1 MELLLLHPP
10 PFPSLLLLH
19 KPYHFPS
26 KLRHGRLQEPRVM
39 ASPQAPPLPLSSLQE
54 SRSARI
60 RIPRD
65 EPRPTPPARSSS
77 REEPRFVA
85 ETKLITVHSCA
96 GRLGDAREVFDG
108 MGRRDLLA
116 WSAMIG
122 AYAIRGMYS
131 DVLALAVT
139 MVEEGVLPDRFL
151 ITRILQAC
159 AYAEDLELGRALH
172 SMAIRRGFMGRVKDV
187 PVGNSV
193 LVMYAKCGDLGWARK
208 VFDKMVCRDLGTW
221 NSMIFGYCRSA
232 EWEEAR
238 HLLDSMRQEGTQ
250 PGVVTWNTLIS
261 SYARFGDLDVAMEL
275 LGQMEESGV
284 APDVVTWTSLVS
296 GFVHMDRSDEALRCF
311 IRMRLAGV
319 EPNGMSIA
327 CAISACAS
335 LKLLNQAKELH
346 SHAIKVGSVNN
357 VLSGNSLV
365 DMYAKCGEIV
375 AAWRIFSGI
384 PDKDIFSWNSMISGY
399 AQAGY
404 CGKAYELFCKMENYG
419 VRRNVITWNT
429 MISGYIRNGD
439 DERAFELF
447 QMMESHGVK
456 RDTATWNILIAG
468 SVHNGYY
475 DRAIRIFRQM
485 QALLRRPDYITILS
499 IIPAFTNLVASWKV
513 REIHAC
519 IFHHNLEL
527 DGKIANALINAY
539 SKSGNLAS
547 ACAVFDMHSSRN
559 IISWN
564 CIILA
569 HVLHGSPN
577 EALDLFC
584 QMKQEGVVPDHTTLV
599 TVIKAYGLT
608 GKVSEGS
615 QTFFNMA
622 NDYNITPELDHYAAM
637 VDLLGRSGR
646 LKEAYELIDEMPLIP
661 NSTVWDTFL
670 TAAVMHGN
678 VRLAHLAARE
688 LSAIDPGDPRVQRLG
703 SSLQDLTGKT
713 VDVPEEMT
721 PNKGRNLDEVESC
734 SIEIRNKVYVFSN
747 GDNVGLEDTVAEL
760 KSMMFKMGHSML
772 DIGIGTLDVEEE
784 KEEVVGVHFY
794 VYWVKYLAK
803 CPFAGLHAAN
813 LLNRISLAI
822 KLIHQVDLRV
832 GSHREY
838 YHIEDGQTTLSKGT
852 EVQKHEHG
860 NVTLRVIDLNGKNE
874 ILQVVPIYTLLEQI
888 RIILVDFN
896 STINIRDNG
905 WEDRWVKSEWKK
917 EDNTVGEWNHTAG
930 KWNGDTNNKGIQTSE
945 DYRFYAISAEYPEF
959 SNKDKTLVLQFS
971 VKHEQKLDCGGGYVK
986 LLGGDVDQKKFGG
999 ETPYSILIDNTE
1011 KRTGSIYGDC
1021 DNLPPKKKDPEAKK
1035 VDVMGKD

>member
-1 MELLLLHPP
+1 
-10 PFPSLLLLH
+10 
-19 KPYHFPS
+19 
-26 KLRHGRLQEPRVM
+26 
-39 ASPQAPPLPLSSLQE
+39 
-54 SRSARI
+54 
-60 RIPRD
+60 
-65 EPRPTPPARSSS
+65 
-77 REEPRFVA
+77 
-85 ETKLITVHSCA
+85 
-96 GRLGDAREVFDG
+96 
-108 MGRRDLLA
+108 MGHRDLLA

-122 AYAIRGMYS
+122 PYAIRGMYGEA
-131 DVLALAVT
+131 LALAVS

-151 ITRILQAC
+151 LTRILQAC

-172 SMAIRRGFMGRVKDV
+172 SMAIKRGCMGRVNDV

-193 LVMYAKCGDLGWARK
+193 LVMYAKCGNLGCARK
-208 VFDKMVCRDLGTW
+208 VFEKMVCRDLGTW

-238 HLLDSMRQEGTQ
+238 HLLDAMRQEGTE

-261 SYARFGDLDVAMEL
+261 SYARSGDLDVAMEL

-296 GFVHMDRSDEALRCF
+296 GFVHMDRGDEALRCF

-327 CAISACAS
+327 SAISACAS
-335 LKLLNQAKELH
+335 LKLLNQGRELH

-375 AAWRIFSGI
+375 AAWQIFNGI
-384 PDKDIFSWNSMISGY
+384 PEKDIFSWNSMIAGY

-419 VRRNVITWNT
+419 VQRNVITWNT

-475 DRAIRIFRQM
+475 DRALRIFRQM
-485 QALLRRPDYITILS
+485 QSLLVRPDYITILS
-499 IIPAFTNLVASWKV
+499 IIPAFANLVASWKV

-539 SKSGNLAS
+539 SKSGDLPS

-569 HVLHGSPN
+569 HVLHGSPK

-584 QMKQEGVVPDHTTLV
+584 RMKQEGVLPDHTTLV

-615 QTFFNMA
+615 QTFLNMA

-646 LKEAYELIDEMPLIP
+646 LKEAYELIDHMPLIP
-661 NSTVWDTFL
+661 NSTVWETFL

-688 LSAIDPGDPRVQRLG
+688 LSAIDPGDPRVQRLA
-703 SSLQDLTGKT
+703 SSLQDLTGKFA
-713 VDVPEEMT
+713 DVPKET
-721 PNKGRNLDEVESC
+721 APNKGRKLDEVESC
-734 SIEIRNKVYVFSN
+734 TIEIRNKVYVLSN

-760 KSMMFKMGHSML
+760 KSMMIKMGQSML

-784 KEEVVGVHFY
+784 KEEVVGVHCE
-794 VYWVKYLAK
+794 K
-803 CPFAGLHAAN
+803 
-813 LLNRISLAI
+813 LAI
-822 KLIHQVDLRV
+822 SF
-832 GSHREY
+832 G
-838 YHIEDGQTTLSKGT
+838 LSNSP
-852 EVQKHEHG
+852 QF
-860 NVTLRVIDLNGKNE
+860 KN
-874 ILQVVPIYTLLEQI
+874 I
-888 RIILVDFN
+888 RIIKTARMCNHCHTFAKLVSKKYERHILIKDPKCLHKF
-896 STINIRDNG
+896 
-905 WEDRWVKSEWKK
+905 ED
-917 EDNTVGEWNHTAG
+917 G
-930 KWNGDTNNKGIQTSE
+930 KCSCE
-945 DYRFYAISAEYPEF
+945 DYW
-959 SNKDKTLVLQFS
+959 
-971 VKHEQKLDCGGGYVK
+971 
-986 LLGGDVDQKKFGG
+986 
-999 ETPYSILIDNTE
+999 
-1011 KRTGSIYGDC
+1011 
-1021 DNLPPKKKDPEAKK
+1021 
-1035 VDVMGKD
+1035 